1 MMDKHTTL
9 GCLGKVENSVNIKM
23 VKEIVDD
30 EVIGSSCSFYVI
42 SIQFH
47 HFLDSFHVF
56 LRQ

>member
-1 MMDKHTTL
+1 MDKHTTL